1 MQFGASSRERT
12 AVVTN
17 WGKRKNPPDVLAR
30 MKAKREYQNREE
42 VEVAVLDALVDRND
56 EGMTVFEIRSHVDAD
71 IDDLETALAN
81 LKEDGL
87 IDASEGDQRTLITPD
102 ERVVPDPEEQMEDE
116 PSFVDRII
124 ERLPL

>member
-1 MQFGASSRERT
+1 
-12 AVVTN
+12 
-17 WGKRKNPPDVLAR
+17 
-30 MKAKREYQNREE
+30 MKAKREYRNREE

-56 EGMTVFEIRSHVDAD
+56 EGMTVFELRSHVDAD

-87 IDASEGDQRTLITPD
+87 IDASEGNQRTLITPD
-102 ERVVPDPEEQMEDE
+102 ERVVPDPDEEVEDE